1 MSDNPNKDLQNYSAY
16 LLLEQGLSANSR
28 EAYIHDVGM
37 LYDFLGETPVT
48 EADLRLLSDFVAS
61 LARLGLSATSQARI
75 ISGVRSFYRFLFFTH
90 RMDYNPSERLV
101 VPKTGRHLPAVLSF
115 DEIERMIAALE
126 ENLIDSSEFIVR
138 RNRAIIEVLYG
149 SGLRVSELVNLKF
162 SDMRTDDGFMIIRG
176 KGDKQRLVPISDM
189 SINQIDAYIPLR
201 EQLNIKKGE
210 EDYLFL
216 NQRGAHLTR
225 TMILI
230 FLKELALRADI
241 HKTISPHTLR
251 HSFATAMLEGGA
263 NLRVIQMLLGHEN
276 IVTTEIYTHID
287 TTRLREE
294 VINFHPRNQQR

>member
-1 MSDNPNKDLQNYSAY
+1 MNPFRKEYIAY
-16 LLLEQGLSANSR
+16 LQLEQGLSANSR
-28 EAYIHDVGM
+28 NAYLHDVD
-37 LYDFLGETPVT
+37 LLSDFLGDTQVT
-48 EADLRLLSDFVAS
+48 EADLRTLSDFVGE
-61 LARLGLSATSQARI
+61 LAKVGLSATSQARI

-90 RMDYNPSERLV
+90 RMEYNPSERLV

-115 DEIERMIAALE
+115 DEIERMIAVLE
-126 ENLIDSSEFIVR
+126 ENRVGSSEFIVR

-162 SDMRTDDGFMIIRG
+162 SDMRTDDGFMIVRG
-176 KGDKQRLVPISDM
+176 KGDKQRLVPVSDV
-189 SINQIDAYIPLR
+189 SVRQIDDYFPLR
-201 EQLNIKKGE
+201 EQLDIKKGE
-210 EDYLFL
+210 EDYIFL

-241 HKTISPHTLR
+241 QKTISPHTLR

-263 NLRVIQMLLGHEN
+263 NLRVVQMLLGHEN

-294 VINFHPRNQQR
+294 IINFHPRNQRH

>member
-1 MSDNPNKDLQNYSAY
+1 MNPFRKEYIAY
-16 LLLEQGLSANSR
+16 LQLEQGLSANSR
-28 EAYIHDVGM
+28 NAYLHDVDM
-37 LYDFLGETPVT
+37 LSDFLGDTQVT
-48 EADLRLLSDFVAS
+48 EADLRTLSDFVGE
-61 LARLGLSATSQARI
+61 LAKVGLSATSQARI

-90 RMDYNPSERLV
+90 RIEYNPSERLV

-115 DEIERMIAALE
+115 DEIERMIAVLE
-126 ENLIDSSEFIVR
+126 ENRVGSSEFIVR

-162 SDMRTDDGFMIIRG
+162 SDMRTDDGFMIVRG
-176 KGDKQRLVPISDM
+176 KGDKQRLVPVSDV
-189 SINQIDAYIPLR
+189 SVRQIDDYLPLR
-201 EQLNIKKGE
+201 EQLDIKKGE
-210 EDYLFL
+210 EDYIFL

-241 HKTISPHTLR
+241 LKTISPHTLR

-294 VINFHPRNQQR
+294 IINFHPRNQRY

>member
-1 MSDNPNKDLQNYSAY
+1 MNPFKKDYIAY
-16 LLLEQGLSANSR
+16 LQLEQRLSENSR
-28 EAYIHDVGM
+28 DAYLHDVDM
-37 LYDFLGETPVT
+37 LSDFLGDRQVT
-48 EADLRLLSDFVAS
+48 EADLRTLSDFVAS
-61 LARLGLSATSQARI
+61 LGKIGLSATSQARI

-90 RMDYNPSERLV
+90 RMEYNPSERLV

-115 DEIERMIAALE
+115 DEIERMIAVLE
-126 ENLIDSSEFIVR
+126 ENRVGSSEFIVR

-162 SDMRTDDGFMIIRG
+162 SDMRTDDGFMIVRG
-176 KGDKQRLVPISDM
+176 KGDKQRLVPVSDV
-189 SINQIDAYIPLR
+189 SVRQIDDYLPLR
-201 EQLNIKKGE
+201 EQLDIKKGE
-210 EDYLFL
+210 EDYIFL

-241 HKTISPHTLR
+241 QKTISPHTLR

-263 NLRVIQMLLGHEN
+263 NLRVVQMLLGHEN

-287 TTRLREE
+287 TTRLHEE
-294 VINFHPRNQQR
+294 IINFHPRNQRH

>member
-1 MSDNPNKDLQNYSAY
+1 MNPFKKDYIAY
-16 LLLEQGLSANSR
+16 LQLEQGLSENSR
-28 EAYIHDVGM
+28 DAYLHDVDM
-37 LYDFLGETPVT
+37 LSDFLGDRQVT
-48 EADLRLLSDFVAS
+48 EADLRTLSDFVAS
-61 LARLGLSATSQARI
+61 LGKIGLSATSQARI

-90 RMDYNPSERLV
+90 RIEYNPSERLV

-115 DEIERMIAALE
+115 DEIERMIAVLE
-126 ENLIDSSEFIVR
+126 ENRVESSEFIVR

-162 SDMRTDDGFMIIRG
+162 SDMRTDDGFMIVRG
-176 KGDKQRLVPISDM
+176 KGDKQRLVPVSDISVR
-189 SINQIDAYIPLR
+189 QIDDYLPLR
-201 EQLNIKKGE
+201 EQLDIKKGE
-210 EDYLFL
+210 EDYIFL

-241 HKTISPHTLR
+241 QKTISPHTLR

-263 NLRVIQMLLGHEN
+263 NLRVVQMLLGHEN

-294 VINFHPRNQQR
+294 IINFHPRNQRH